1 MGVGAGTGDDLAKVA
16 AGMPEQAGFRGAV
29 QVKMNNG
36 PDSCESARA
45 QRRFTDFFG
54 GVSRFGIDQGVFT
67 TDGEWMGNGWD
78 LRQLAWACYPDRIRV
93 IRG

>member
-16 AGMPEQAGFRGAV
+16 SGMPEWAGFRGAV

-54 GVSRFGIDQGVFT
+54 GVSRFGIDQGVLPQIGSGWGM
-67 TDGEWMGNGWD
+67 DGISDNRPWV
-78 LRQLAWACYPDRIRV
+78 YPDRTRV